1 MLINDPIADMF
12 TRIRNGLGVQTDI
25 VEVPHSRIKERIAEI
40 LAEEGFIEG
49 FEIGKAGSFR
59 SLFLKLKYGG
69 DRKPVI
75 NEIKRVSK
83 PGRRIYVQKDA
94 VPRVTNGF
102 GIAILS
108 TSKGV
113 MTYGK
118 ARKAGVG
125 GELIATVW

>member
-1 MLINDPIADMF
+1 MGMTDPIADMF
-12 TRIRNGLGVQTDI
+12 TRIRNGLGVRLDI
-25 VEVPHSRIKERIAEI
+25 VECDHSGIKER
-40 LAEEGFIEG
+40 LAELLQREGFISGYEVG
-49 FEIGKAGSFR
+49 TNGKFKK
-59 SLFLKLKYGG
+59 LFLKLKYAD

-83 PGRRIYVQKDA
+83 PGRRVYVGKDEM
-94 VPRVTNGF
+94 PRVTNGF

-108 TSKGV
+108 TSMGV
-113 MTYGK
+113 LTNVQ

>member
-1 MLINDPIADMF
+1 MVINDPIADMF
-12 TRIRNGLGVQTDI
+12 TRIRNGLGVKMDV
-25 VEVPHSRIKERIAEI
+25 VEVPHSVFKERIAEI
-40 LAEEGFIEG
+40 LVEEGFIDG
-49 FEIGKAGSFR
+49 FEVGKAGSFK

-69 DRKPVI
+69 GKPVI

-83 PGRRIYVQKDA
+83 PGRRVYVPKDGIA
-94 VPRVTNGF
+94 RVTNGF

-108 TSKGV
+108 TSQGV
-113 MTYGK
+113 MTNMK